1 MFITI
6 PASPFVDDVSTLTAA
21 VLNVWRI
28 NLGKALDMV
37 GGSEGVASTP
47 ATIIE
52 IAGKGML
59 LSAQSPET
67 ALAIA
72 AGSFCGMNG
81 EWDATGGNS
90 IFGQTHITDLLD
102 CAVTGP
108 FVFQGDDAVISWR
121 DDTATIINSATPVT
135 IGPTVDFF
143 KVPDAHSNDIEVRMR
158 ISGPVPPDNA
168 LVTITRKL
176 DSVSGR
182 VARIKDSTG
191 AATYATIAAGA
202 GGWVDMLFQ
211 AGVWTPV
218 RWGGATTVP

>member
-1 MFITI
+1 MFITWNPAFVNDSTTI
-6 PASPFVDDVSTLTAA
+6 PEAF
-21 VLNVWRI
+21 LNHVRI
-28 NLGKALDMV
+28 SIGKSLDMV

-47 ATIIE
+47 GTIIE
-52 IAGKGML
+52 IAGKGVV

-72 AGSFCGMNG
+72 SGSFCGMNG
-81 EWDATGGNS
+81 EWDASGGNT
-90 IFGQTHITDLLD
+90 ILGQTHISDLLD
-102 CAVTGP
+102 CAVTGLL
-108 FVFQGDDAVISWR
+108 VFQGDDAIISWR
-121 DDTATIINSATPVT
+121 DNTTTIINSATPVT
-135 IGPTVDFF
+135 IGPTVNFF

-168 LVTITRKL
+168 LVTITRTL

-191 AATYATIAAGA
+191 ATTYATIAAGA
-202 GGWVDMLFQ
+202 GGYVDMLFQ
-211 AGVWTPV
+211 AGAWTPV